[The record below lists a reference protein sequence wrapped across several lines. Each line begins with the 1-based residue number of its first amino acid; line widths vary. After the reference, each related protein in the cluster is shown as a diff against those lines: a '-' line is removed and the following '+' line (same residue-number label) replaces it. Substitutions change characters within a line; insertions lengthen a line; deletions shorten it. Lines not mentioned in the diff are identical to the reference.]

1 MCDLRTFLRETNVN
15 DRIFNQAGNN
25 VISDGTSSSA
35 SDWLKYSSTTSLK
48 PPDPRT
54 LWNACAATHFSM
66 GTDFLFVNVR
76 GRGWGGVSDSV
87 GGYYICDFSTYRLGH
102 NYHYASIPEPDT
114 TKEMSIIVIYGFS
127 FRTDRSLKI
136 NSCTTTLNIKRQ
148 ELSKNL
154 DQVSF
159 EFL

>member
-1 MCDLRTFLRETNVN
+1 MV
-15 DRIFNQAGNN
+15 
-25 VISDGTSSSA
+25 
-35 SDWLKYSSTTSLK
+35 
-48 PPDPRT
+48 
-54 LWNACAATHFSM
+54 
-66 GTDFLFVNVR
+66 TDFLFVNV
-76 GRGWGGVSDSV
+76 GEVSEGGVSDSV
-87 GGYYICDFSTYRLGH
+87 GGYFCDFSTYRLGH